1 MYLKTCKNRT
11 MDASLSIQN
20 MPDLFEVHVLIMLDQ
35 SSSPL
40 LGDQSRVPMRKYTF
54 RGINVQQ
61 TSAMRA
67 CSGQFS
73 IYLDGLWD

>member
-1 MYLKTCKNRT
+1 MYVKTCKNEPW
-11 MDASLSIQN
+11 MLVLSIQN
-20 MPDLFEVHVLIMLDQ
+20 MPNLFEVHVLIMLDQ

-40 LGDQSRVPMRKYTF
+40 LGDQSRVPTRKYKF

-73 IYLDGLWD
+73 IYLDGVWD